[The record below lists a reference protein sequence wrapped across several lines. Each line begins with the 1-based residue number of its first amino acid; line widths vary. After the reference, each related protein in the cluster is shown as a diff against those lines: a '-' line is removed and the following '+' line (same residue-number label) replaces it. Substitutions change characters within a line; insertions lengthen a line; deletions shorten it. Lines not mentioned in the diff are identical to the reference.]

1 MHCPMRAPL
10 PSIHRAVGLVVIIT
24 FLGRAAANAASA
36 GKTNAPAAKAATEA
50 ATPAPAETPIPRSVF
65 VIPKSAKEGRDPFFP
80 NSTRL
85 FGEVTTKTNTTAP
98 VTKVDL
104 VLKALAVSAEQRL
117 ATINTRTFEVG
128 EEAEIQTGAGR
139 VRVRCLEIHEDSVVI
154 EVGGERRTLRMR
166 AKVLA
171 EP

>member
-1 MHCPMRAPL
+1 MRAL
-10 PSIHRAVGLVVIIT
+10 LLSNRRVVGLVVLIA
-24 FLGRAAANAASA
+24 FLGHPAANAASA
-36 GKTNAPAAKAATEA
+36 GKTNAPAAKVATEA
-50 ATPAPAETPIPRSVF
+50 ATPAPAETPLPRSVF

-85 FGEVTTKTNTTAP
+85 FGEVATKTSTNAP

-117 ATINTRTFEVG
+117 ATINNRTFEVG
-128 EEAEIQTGAGR
+128 EEAELQTGRGR

-166 AKVLA
+166 AKMLA